1 MHYNHYAI
9 LMLIMLGSGL
19 LGGLSNYFILS
30 DEGGASATAGKGFLI
45 RKSLI
50 LGITASFMVPLFL
63 TTISSDILA
72 RPEDG
77 TFDKNY
83 LVLAGFCLL
92 AAVMSKRFI
101 EGLYEKVMKAEAKAN
116 RAADKATEAIEK
128 LEAVEE
134 SLSEEEHDG
143 VAALSAV
150 FKAKD
155 LTDEDKVLSS
165 FTNRK
170 YLYRSGSGIAAELK
184 LDRML
189 VKDTLSAL
197 VEEGK
202 LRTKFNKRGHLLYA
216 LTGS

>member
-1 MHYNHYAI
+1 MQYNHYVI
-9 LMLIMLGSGL
+9 LILIMLGSGL

-30 DEGGASATAGKGFLI
+30 DEGGSTATSGKGFLMG
-45 RKSLI
+45 KSLI
-50 LGITASFMVPLFL
+50 LGVTASLMVPLFL

-72 RPEDG
+72 KPEDG
-77 TFDKNY
+77 AFDKNY

-92 AAVMSKRFI
+92 AAVLSKRFI
-101 EGLYEKVMKAEAKAN
+101 EGLYEKVMKAEANAN
-116 RAADKATEAIEK
+116 RAMDKAAEAIEK

-134 SLSEEEHDG
+134 SLSEEEQDG
-143 VAALSAV
+143 AAALSAV

-155 LTDEDKVLSS
+155 LTDEDKVLST

-170 YLYRSGSGIAAELK
+170 YLYRSGSGIASELK
-184 LDRML
+184 LDRIL

-202 LRTKFNKRGHLLYA
+202 LRTKFNKRGHLLYT